1 MRIAGRG
8 SANQRRVLVSA
19 LPLLAPTLGVSVE
32 EMIGEPQTAARKR
45 RPAPNLMQ
53 HVERICALPKT
64 QQRTVMIAGETLS
77 DKEAWRHEF
86 RDQLHDH
93 CEGAADSALCRTES
107 DDKSTGV

>member
-8 SANQRRVLVSA
+8 SANQRRVPVSA
-19 LPLLAPTLGVSVE
+19 LPLLARTLGVSVE
-32 EMIGEPQTAARKR
+32 ELIGEPQTAARRR

-53 HVERICALPKT
+53 HVERISALPKT
-64 QQRTVMIAGETLS
+64 QQRTVMIGGETLS